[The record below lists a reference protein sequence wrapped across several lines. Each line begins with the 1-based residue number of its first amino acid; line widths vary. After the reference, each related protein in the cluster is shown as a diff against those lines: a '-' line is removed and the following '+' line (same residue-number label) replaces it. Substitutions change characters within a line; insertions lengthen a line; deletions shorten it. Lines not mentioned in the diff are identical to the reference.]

1 MKKPSNFKV
10 KPKILISLLTFLC
23 VVCLILSAIVP
34 SFSKPFK
41 FATGIMVVP
50 LQEGVNRIGT
60 WFTDKEELMKSVKKL
75 KSENKKLNEK
85 VDELTEENSL
95 LAQNK
100 YKLDRLE
107 ELYNLDNEYSKYKKV
122 AASVI
127 GIDTGY
133 YFNIFTI
140 DKGSS
145 DGIQEGMNVISG
157 GGLVGIVSDVG
168 RNYAKVRAI
177 IDDESG
183 VSASF
188 AYTSDS
194 AIVSGD
200 LKNINAEVS
209 AGDMVVTSQISDK
222 FLPGILIGYVKSVS
236 KDSTGLTKSGTLI
249 PVVDFKHINEV
260 LVIKQLKESLKD

>member
-1 MKKPSNFKV
+1 M
-10 KPKILISLLTFLC
+10 
-23 VVCLILSAIVP
+23 
-34 SFSKPFK
+34 
-41 FATGIMVVP
+41 
-50 LQEGVNRIGT
+50 
-60 WFTDKEELMKSVKKL
+60 
-75 KSENKKLNEK
+75 
-85 VDELTEENSL
+85 
-95 LAQNK
+95 
-100 YKLDRLE
+100 
-107 ELYNLDNEYSKYKKV
+107 

-127 GIDTGY
+127 GKDTGN

-177 IDDESG
+177 IDVTGID
-183 VSASF
+183 
-188 AYTSDS
+188 
-194 AIVSGD
+194 
-200 LKNINAEVS
+200 INAEVS

>member
-1 MKKPSNFKV
+1 M
-10 KPKILISLLTFLC
+10 
-23 VVCLILSAIVP
+23 
-34 SFSKPFK
+34 
-41 FATGIMVVP
+41 
-50 LQEGVNRIGT
+50 
-60 WFTDKEELMKSVKKL
+60 
-75 KSENKKLNEK
+75 
-85 VDELTEENSL
+85 
-95 LAQNK
+95 
-100 YKLDRLE
+100 E

-127 GIDTGY
+127 GKDTGN

-188 AYTSDS
+188 ANTSDS

-200 LKNINAEVS
+200 LKKIDEGLINITELTL
-209 AGDMVVTSQISDK
+209 MLK
-222 FLPGILIGYVKSVS
+222 FQQETWLL
-236 KDSTGLTKSGTLI
+236 
-249 PVVDFKHINEV
+249 H
-260 LVIKQLKESLKD
+260 LK